1 MSAGA
6 RSQKQVLDIVEF
18 EHRDVPSLA
27 DLAVGGRQLR
37 VSQMRRSLN
46 PVPGNHCIWSSMVEN
61 AAFSLRA
68 FLISVALAYGYS
80 AYSRKLGH

>member
-1 MSAGA
+1 
-6 RSQKQVLDIVEF
+6 VLDVIKF
-18 EHRDVPSLA
+18 EHRDVSRLLTP
-27 DLAVGGRQLR
+27 AVDERQLGALQTSDPI
-37 VSQMRRSLN
+37 SQSR
-46 PVPGNHCIWSSMVEN
+46 NHCIWSSIVEN